1 MDSKPPPPRLE
12 LVSPSEPDRFLRL
25 TDETRSDA
33 QQNERD
39 EIVQPR
45 LARRLA
51 LAMRIARVLD
61 AHAGCCLDDVNDAA
75 RVCRALVDEFEP

>member
-1 MDSKPPPPRLE
+1 MDSKPPSPRLE
-12 LVSPSEPDRFLRL
+12 LVI

-33 QQNERD
+33 QQDERD
-39 EIVQPR
+39 EIVHAR

-51 LAMRIARVLD
+51 LALRIARVLD